1 MRTYPVGSE
10 ENTLFLGWPIWSNDL
25 RRYTSCHAIDVV
37 PGSNSQNVYSICWEI
52 MRDRRPGGDFQIPF
66 KYLTLIWQ
74 FRQKICMF
82 ESLTMLD
89 LVICFD
95 GDSVVVHKRE
105 THLKWRHEILKTK
118 FSLYSTKIFREMW
131 KLLHLCHK
139 QACTRYRDL
148 V

>member
-1 MRTYPVGSE
+1 MCWRNCRIVQGAKLHVIRIRKMFIPSVGKLWE
-10 ENTLFLGWPIWSNDL
+10 TDDREG
-25 RRYTSCHAIDVV
+25 TSKFHL
-37 PGSNSQNVYSICWEI
+37 STWQNIN
-52 MRDRRPGGDFQIPF
+52 G
-66 KYLTLIWQ
+66 TLIWQ

-89 LVICFD
+89 LVRCFD